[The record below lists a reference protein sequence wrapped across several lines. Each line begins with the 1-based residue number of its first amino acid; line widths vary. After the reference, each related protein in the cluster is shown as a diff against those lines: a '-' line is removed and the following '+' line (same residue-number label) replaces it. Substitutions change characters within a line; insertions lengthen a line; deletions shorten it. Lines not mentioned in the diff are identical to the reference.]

1 MYDDS
6 NDKKKSCSDSQQQHQ
21 NADYFQDEVI
31 VAVDD
36 DSNNSN
42 NNKDN
47 NNTDSVDDEGVDGGN
62 NSGNVSRQQEEVEA
76 IKGEHNTCNGQ
87 QQQQHQ
93 RDLDDFLEYA
103 YQATKY
109 NYNSLLSSSSSSSQQ
124 ASPSSRSLSLSRSLS
139 SNPYHA
145 INHNENENHIE
156 NGNEVTN
163 NHHHNNN
170 SNSNNSNDN
179 NINNSNDTNT
189 LSELRRQ
196 WRYWCIMLSLGVA
209 NSSDASEI
217 LCISY
222 ILSDQTFQETILLSS
237 TNHEHEHEHSHG
249 SGLLTS
255 AVFLGM
261 FIGGL
266 IVGTMGDWIGR
277 KPMLLV
283 GLLCNSI
290 SGILSSI
297 AWNVYVL
304 SFLRMIAGIGIGA
317 TVPPIFSLA
326 TELSPISIRGFC
338 VTIVASFWMVGSIF
352 VAISALYFFEI
363 RPSRGVSTEDGGGD
377 FVGGSNRSH
386 YYNDDT
392 TATTIAIWRIFAL
405 VCALPSALGA
415 ILVYWFVPESPRF
428 LGIEGRSKEAVDV
441 ANTLVEKMGYTNNS
455 HPLTIGELERTFSPV
470 LSSTSQR
477 SRSASTSTG
486 TSTGTSTVLL
496 SDVHVQQSTSITSA
510 SSEISGIIIEN
521 TVDDILLL
529 GGEVATGSSSS
540 SSSAVAVV
548 VVAAAGCRG
557 RIKDCLQ
564 FIRSAYI
571 DFISS
576 TSKLYATP
584 NMQKTTIALQL
595 VWFTLSFGSYGL
607 LTWINIIFVKV
618 HLQNVYYNAL
628 LFALSNLPGNILSS
642 LFMDRKMMGIGGRSH
657 LLIGSI
663 ILSSISLLFFAIFA
677 IEVNDDNNNDSS
689 GDENENSTNSS
700 STGIV
705 ISACCFQCFTIM
717 AWNTIDTMTS
727 ELFPTL
733 IRSTGLGICA
743 ASGRI
748 GALIA
753 QCINGYLID
762 RPVKLLLVAS
772 GTLLLGA
779 ITPCLLPNGGDM
791 TGQPVND
798 NLVGR
803 QTNNNRDNNSNSNS
817 NGGSNGF
824 EGRQERHRSRSGG
837 IGDEMIGNNNSSNN
851 ISSVGCGATTTTATT
866 GIVRRTRQRRYSS
879 SDEDEGE

>member
-6 NDKKKSCSDSQQQHQ
+6 SDKKKLCSDSQQHHQ

-36 DSNNSN
+36 DSNNSI

-87 QQQQHQ
+87 QQQQQQHQ

-109 NYNSLLSSSSSSSQQ
+109 NYNSLLSSSSSSSSQQ

-179 NINNSNDTNT
+179 NISNSNDNNT
-189 LSELRRQ
+189 LSALRRQ

-363 RPSRGVSTEDGGGD
+363 RPSRGVNTEDGGGD

-441 ANTLVEKMGYTNNS
+441 ANTLVEKMGYTNDS

-486 TSTGTSTVLL
+486 TSTVLL
-496 SDVHVQQSTSITSA
+496 SDVHVQRSTSITSA

-540 SSSAVAVV
+540 SSSSAVAVV
-548 VVAAAGCRG
+548 VVAATAGCRG

-571 DFISS
+571 DCISS

-595 VWFTLSFGSYGL
+595 VWFALSFGSYGL

-689 GDENENSTNSS
+689 GDENETSTNSS

-803 QTNNNRDNNSNSNS
+803 QTNSNRNNNS

-824 EGRQERHRSRSGG
+824 EGRQERHRSCSGG
-837 IGDEMIGNNNSSNN
+837 IGDEMIGNNNSSDN